1 MSTVSSIDRPAELT
15 ILCLWLLVCSCL
27 WLMFHNNEMTPF
39 GHSAGDESIMARP
52 FTCDRRSSFNRI
64 IINGLMDDGDK

>member
-1 MSTVSSIDRPAELT
+1 
-15 ILCLWLLVCSCL
+15 
-27 WLMFHNNEMTPF
+27 MFHNNEMTPF
-39 GHSAGDESIMARP
+39 GHSAGAGDESIMARP